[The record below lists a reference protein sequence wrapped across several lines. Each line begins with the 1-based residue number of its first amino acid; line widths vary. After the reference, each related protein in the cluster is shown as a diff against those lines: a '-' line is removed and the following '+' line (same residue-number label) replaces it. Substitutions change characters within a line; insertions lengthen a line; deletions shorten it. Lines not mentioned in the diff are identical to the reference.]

1 MKSRSVLERIASFQP
16 RDRDVLER
24 RLHLWEGF
32 PRGERLGQ
40 PGRFVLRCSK
50 LPHRVGHDRAIAPG
64 ATGLKR
70 RLDLVVAVQLLVGL
84 ILAEDTRELTPN
96 AAVPVDQRAVTV
108 ERRPAVSRHSANLIF

>member
-16 RDRDVLER
+16 RERGVLER
-24 RLHLWEGF
+24 RPHLREGL

-40 PGRFVLRCSK
+40 PGRFVLRRSE
-50 LPHRVGHDRAIAPG
+50 LPHRVGHDLAIAPR

-70 RLDLVVAVQLLVGL
+70 RLDLVVAVELLVGL
-84 ILAEDTRELTPN
+84 ILAEDARKLTAN

-108 ERRPAVSRHSANLIF
+108 ERRPAIARHPQN